1 MAEQY
6 IKYEARL
13 YIMICRICN
22 TTITKNAIAWHYR
35 EHHKTLSLAT
45 RQDLVKYSNNF
56 DLRETNELQYPN
68 TIIPYIEELEVMEGL
83 RCSYDDCNYACI
95 EPRSMEEH
103 CRPCH
108 GWMASKGIISMHMT
122 LIIICRSYVDGL

>member
-1 MAEQY
+1 
-6 IKYEARL
+6 
-13 YIMICRICN
+13 MICRICN

-95 EPRSMEEH
+95 EP
-103 CRPCH
+103 
-108 GWMASKGIISMHMT
+108 T
-122 LIIICRSYVDGL
+122 T